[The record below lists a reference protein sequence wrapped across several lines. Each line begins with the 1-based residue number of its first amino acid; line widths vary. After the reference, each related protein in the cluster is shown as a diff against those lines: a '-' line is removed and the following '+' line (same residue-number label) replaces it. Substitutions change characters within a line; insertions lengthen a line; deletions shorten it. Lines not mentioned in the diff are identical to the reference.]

1 MPLYEALHPGCLK
14 ACPGRYTNLFY
25 QALAKLTRGNSISF
39 LFFRQSGATVAKTR
53 VFCYNHV
60 IRQGTDSYRPSDT
73 MELNSAEIVR
83 ERKDIYENSSN
94 I

>member
-1 MPLYEALHPGCLK
+1 MSRSLYKFILSSIGEADK
-14 ACPGRYTNLFY
+14 REFN
-25 QALAKLTRGNSISF
+25 SF

-60 IRQGTDSYRPSDT
+60 IRQGADSYRPSDT

-83 ERKDIYENSSN
+83 ERKDIYENSCN